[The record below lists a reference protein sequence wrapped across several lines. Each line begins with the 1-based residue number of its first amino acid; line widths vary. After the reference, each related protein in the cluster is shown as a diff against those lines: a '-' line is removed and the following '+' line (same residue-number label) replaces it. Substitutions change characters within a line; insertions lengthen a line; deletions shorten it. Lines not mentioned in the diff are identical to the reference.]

1 MKNCCIGVLA
11 HVDAGKTTLSEA
23 LLYRAGAIRR
33 LGRVDHQ
40 DAFLDTDTMERQR
53 GITIFS
59 KQAVLELSSV
69 RVTLLDTPGHVDF
82 SAEMERTLQVLDCAV
97 LVISGT
103 DGVQGHTRTLWELLE
118 RYHVPTFLF
127 INKMDLAGTDRDALL
142 AHLKEKLDGGCVD
155 FGDSETLA
163 EEAAVLDEAVL
174 ERYLETGEVSNAAL
188 SALIAERKL
197 FPCYFG
203 SALRVE
209 GVDALLSGVERYAP
223 RPVYP
228 ADFGAK
234 VFKITRDSQGARLTH
249 LKLTGGTLRVK
260 DVLTGR
266 EGDTLWQEKA
276 DQLRLYSG
284 AKFQSLDEAEAGAV
298 VAVTGLSHTF
308 PGQGLGAEPDWA
320 GAVLQPVL
328 TYRVELSD
336 GTDPHTALQKL
347 RQLEEEDPQL
357 HLVWSGGDIHIQLM
371 GEVQMEILQR
381 LIRERLGMEVSF
393 GAGTVCYRETIANAV
408 EGIGHFEPLRHYA
421 EVHLLLEPGEPGSG
435 VTVTSVCPTDEL
447 NLNWQRLIL
456 THLLEK
462 EHCGVLTGAPVT
474 DIKLTLLTGRAHEKH
489 TEGGDFRQATYRAV
503 RQGLMQAENVLLEP
517 WYRFR
522 LELPAEQVG
531 RAMTDLQRMNGE
543 VEPPETIGED
553 AVLTGRAPVAGL
565 RDYGREVAV
574 YTRGR
579 GRLSCTPAGYFP
591 CAEAD
596 SVIAAIGYDPERDTE
611 NPADSVFCSHGAGV
625 IVPWFEVC
633 DHAQVE
639 SGWQTKSAAPEPET
653 SGPKQRTV
661 SAYAG
666 TIEQDRE
673 LQAIFE
679 RTYGTVKRWEFIPP
693 KAPRRPI
700 ADTSEEKRRELKRAF
715 SGEEYLLVDGYNII
729 FAWDELK
736 KIAAENLD
744 AARKQLCE
752 LLCNYQ
758 GYRKCR
764 VILVFDAYKVK
775 GGLGSV
781 EKYHNITIVYTREA
795 ETADAYIER
804 ATYEIG
810 RQHRVRVATSD
821 GPEQVIILG
830 HGALR
835 LSASAFHEEMAE
847 VQKQIGDTVF
857 RNNQSG
863 ARTGALRAALE
874 KAKEGKK

>member
-1 MKNCCIGVLA
+1 MKHCCIGVLA

-40 DAFLDTDTMERQR
+40 DAFLDTDAMERQR

-59 KQAVLELSSV
+59 KQAVLELGSV

-209 GVDALLSGVERYAP
+209 GVDALLSGMERYAP

-435 VTVTSVCPTDEL
+435 VTVASVCPTDEL

-543 VEPPETIGED
+543 VELPETIGED

-639 SGWQTKSAAPEPET
+639 SGWQPKSAAPEPET

>member
-1 MKNCCIGVLA
+1 M
-11 HVDAGKTTLSEA
+11 
-23 LLYRAGAIRR
+23 
-33 LGRVDHQ
+33 
-40 DAFLDTDTMERQR
+40 
-53 GITIFS
+53 
-59 KQAVLELSSV
+59 LELSSV

-435 VTVTSVCPTDEL
+435 VAVASVCPTDEL

-639 SGWQTKSAAPEPET
+639 SGWQPKSAAPEPET

>member
-1 MKNCCIGVLA
+1 MKHCCIGVLA

-336 GTDPHTALQKL
+336 GTDPHTALQML

-639 SGWQTKSAAPEPET
+639 SGWQPKSAAPEPET

-679 RTYGTVKRWEFIPP
+679 RTYGTVKRREFIPP

-857 RNNQSG
+857 RNNQSE